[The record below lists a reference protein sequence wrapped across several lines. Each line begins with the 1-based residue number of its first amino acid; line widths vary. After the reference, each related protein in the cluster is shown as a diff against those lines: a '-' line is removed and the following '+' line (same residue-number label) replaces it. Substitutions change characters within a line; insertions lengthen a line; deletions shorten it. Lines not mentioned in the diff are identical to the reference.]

1 MTLTLQ
7 PEVALTA
14 VTTQPQMAVSLI
26 HNHSCQ
32 ASYTLGYN
40 CIKSVIVCFVFKIE
54 AYCNVF
60 KRDVSGGCFLFCHFH
75 SDCPV
80 TRCF

>member
-14 VTTQPQMAVSLI
+14 VTTQPQMAVSLV
-26 HNHSCQ
+26 HDHSCE

-40 CIKSVIVCFVFKIE
+40 SIKSVIDCFVFKIE
-54 AYCNVF
+54 VYGSIFEFGLSEWV
-60 KRDVSGGCFLFCHFH
+60 
-75 SDCPV
+75 P
-80 TRCF
+80 

>member
-26 HNHSCQ
+26 HNHSRQ
-32 ASYTLGYN
+32 ASYD
-40 CIKSVIVCFVFKIE
+40 CINSVLVCFVFRIE
-54 AYCNVF
+54 ADCSNL
-60 KRDVSGGCFLFCHFH
+60 KLDVSGRVPL
-75 SDCPV
+75 V
-80 TRCF
+80 